1 MAKSYTEIKQTDRQT
16 DALVIVMTVLM
27 EVKGR
32 KGHELNTGQS
42 TGHVRCVCVCM
53 CAHVCMRV
61 FPTENFCFKHSKNVG
76 YKKGHGSALGLRN
89 HSTTQDI

>member
-1 MAKSYTEIKQTDRQT
+1 
-16 DALVIVMTVLM
+16 MTVLM

-42 TGHVRCVCVCM
+42 TGHVRCVCTCVHVCM

-61 FPTENFCFKHSKNVG
+61 SQQRISVLHTAKMLG
-76 YKKGHGSALGLRN
+76 TKKGHGSALGLRN